1 MRFCKY
7 CGNQIDDDAKVCS
20 KCGNKVEEFQPTQ
33 PAKSKKNQFGIA
45 AFVIGIL
52 GFIPAIFSVLFA
64 DYAFTYF
71 AWFGVSLVFAIV
83 GIVKGV
89 KNHQKI
95 GLAIAGLILT
105 AIDLVITI
113 YFLYFI

>member
-1 MRFCKY
+1 MQFCQH
-7 CGNQIDDDAKVCS
+7 CGNQLPDDATVCS
-20 KCGNKVEEFQPTQ
+20 KCGKALESASNKPTK
-33 PAKSKKNQFGIA
+33 PKKNQFGIA
-45 AFVIGIL
+45 AFVIGLL

-105 AIDLVITI
+105 AIDLIITI
-113 YFLYFI
+113 YCLYFI